1 MASAGDLAGV
11 LGRTRRA
18 ARNLAN
24 LVLDDDGSAHAAW
37 LAANAERN
45 AVNAPR
51 RAALVDQARRRAR
64 ELRSRGHHDAAP
76 AFLGSSVSGERKAG
90 RTVVGQAPRPHCSP
104 RAPATA
110 MDCGSR

>member
-1 MASAGDLAGV
+1 M

-90 RTVVGQAPRPHCSP
+90 RPVRGRTVVGQAPRPHCSP
-104 RAPATA
+104 RTPATA